1 MPIQRLMTDEALLR
15 ELGHRIAQQRL
26 DRNLSQAQLAEQAG
40 ISKRTL
46 ERLEAGAAATQ
57 LSLFLRV
64 LRQLDRLERL
74 ALLIAQQMG
83 VSPGA
88 ITQLAVPPALPP
100 T

>member
-1 MPIQRLMTDEALLR
+1 V
-15 ELGHRIAQQRL
+15 G
-26 DRNLSQAQLAEQAG
+26 NLSQAQLAEQAG

-57 LSLFLRV
+57 LSLFLWV

>member
-1 MPIQRLMTDEALLR
+1 V
-15 ELGHRIAQQRL
+15 G
-26 DRNLSQAQLAEQAG
+26 NLSQAQLAEQAG

>member
-1 MPIQRLMTDEALLR
+1 V
-15 ELGHRIAQQRL
+15 G
-26 DRNLSQAQLAEQAG
+26 NLSQAQLAEQAG

-88 ITQLAVPPALPP
+88 ITQLAVPPGLPP